1 MAGNG
6 GGAYVKR
13 DVPLVATDPGS
24 LPTITFSDLL
34 VGLESVA
41 EQVPVGVAAPGAAV
55 PAVVV
60 SIAALESVGHLQEKV
75 ERMWGSPELDV
86 FIRTLFMNSRDGERQ
101 GLPLEIAAELAF
113 LAKLN
118 RVIRALDA
126 ARRLSVSLDEAFRL
140 IDEGDQSRFDESQR
154 PVAEESLVFVSR
166 RQEPPEGFFPRLW
179 RILAESNFIIYL
191 IVSMIAGILLWLGV
205 R

>member
-1 MAGNG
+1 
-6 GGAYVKR
+6 
-13 DVPLVATDPGS
+13 
-24 LPTITFSDLL
+24 
-34 VGLESVA
+34 
-41 EQVPVGVAAPGAAV
+41 
-55 PAVVV
+55 
-60 SIAALESVGHLQEKV
+60 
-75 ERMWGSPELDV
+75 
-86 FIRTLFMNSRDGERQ
+86 MNSRDGERQ

-140 IDEGDQSRFDESQR
+140 IDEGDQARFEEAQR

-166 RQEPPEGFFPRLW
+166 RQEPPEGSFARFW
-179 RILAESNFIIYL
+179 RILAESNFIVYL
-191 IVSMIAGILLWLGV
+191 IASVIAGILLWLGV